1 MAEQFDFAQAL
12 KYMCDGIPVT
22 RPKFNGFRLAIKGDA
37 IYTYLGLDVDELIVL
52 SVESI
57 LANDWM
63 VPTDD

>member
-1 MAEQFDFAQAL
+1 
-12 KYMCDGIPVT
+12 MCDGIPVT

-52 SVESI
+52 SAESI